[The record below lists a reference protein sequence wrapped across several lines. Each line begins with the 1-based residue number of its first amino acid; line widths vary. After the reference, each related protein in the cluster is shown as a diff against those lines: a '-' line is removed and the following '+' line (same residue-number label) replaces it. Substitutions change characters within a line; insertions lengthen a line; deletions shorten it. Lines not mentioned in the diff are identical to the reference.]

1 MTIDQVQSPSIP
13 WSQEAEQSV
22 LGALLL
28 DNRSAWRLADV
39 GLKAEDFYHEAHRTI
54 WVALY
59 GQIVANKPAD
69 VLTCAEALGSKA
81 EQCGGL
87 KYLNDLAQSVPSAT
101 NIQRYAQIVVD
112 KAQRRALLAVGDEVQ
127 ALAREDGEPA
137 ALLDQ
142 AMSALMALQRHKAS
156 QQAVSLRE
164 SMVTRTSHWEDMGK
178 GVATPGMRTRL
189 PRLDRGLGG
198 GLQRGR
204 VVVLAARPSVGKTS
218 LAVQIALNVA
228 ADEHKVLVLSQEMP
242 RGDLTDR
249 ITANLARIP
258 LDTLAAGISPES
270 NDWGK
275 VTEAIDRPT
284 AANLDIDD
292 QPGLSLMA
300 IRAKAQMAKHR
311 SGLDLLVLDYLQLCA
326 PSNNKV
332 SRHHQIEEIS
342 RGLKVLAKE
351 LDVCVLVLS
360 QINRGVTK
368 EEREPNLSDLKES
381 GAIEEDADVVMM
393 LHPKGKL
400 EGGAELVACIVTK
413 NRQGKKGRVA
423 LRFEGAFQ
431 HWGECEAD
439 VSASAPAPAP
449 ARSYDNGL

>member
-1 MTIDQVQSPSIP
+1 MTSDQVQSPSIP

-101 NIQRYAQIVVD
+101 NIQRYAQIVVE

-127 ALAREDGEPA
+127 ALAREDGEPV

-142 AMSALMALQRHKAS
+142 AMSSLMALQRQKAC
-156 QQAVSLRE
+156 QHAVSLRE
-164 SMVTRTSHWEDMGK
+164 SILSRTERWEDMGK
-178 GVATPGMRTRL
+178 GVVTPGMRTRL
-189 PRLDRGLGG
+189 LRLDRYLGG

-218 LAVQIALNVA
+218 LAIQIALNVA
-228 ADEHKVLVLSQEMP
+228 AEEHQVLVLSQEMP

-258 LDTLAAGISPES
+258 LDTLAGGIAPDSS
-270 NDWGK
+270 DWSK
-275 VTEAIDRPT
+275 VMEAIDRQ
-284 AANLDIDD
+284 AAAHLDIDD

-311 SGLDLLVLDYLQLCA
+311 NGLDVLVLDYLQLCA

-381 GAIEEDADVVMM
+381 GAIEEDADVVLM
-393 LHPKGKL
+393 LHPRGDL
-400 EGGAELVACIVTK
+400 DGGAQLVAGIVTK

-423 LRFEGAFQ
+423 LRFEGEFQ

-439 VSASAPAPAP
+439 VSEAMPIRANG
-449 ARSYDNGL
+449 RSYDTGL